1 MIMRMKRN
9 LVDNAPDHRSLILT
23 HPVEVESGVF
33 AIVWEEFTCLLF
45 ASSCA
50 CVFVCVCAYFCGFGL
65 LAIVCL
71 CACNCLYLS
80 LFLCFCLQSL
90 VLVFVRNSPA
100 IRDCLLHR
108 ATCDDGQH
116 LDQKTNIIQGFCWRD
131 EVVADRHEESEGAGG
146 KAEGEQVQL
155 AILARRVHLDIPMRM
170 RVRMKNNDSD
180 KDDDNR
186 IEREESIGK
195 AER

>member
-1 MIMRMKRN
+1 M
-9 LVDNAPDHRSLILT
+9 
-23 HPVEVESGVF
+23 
-33 AIVWEEFTCLLF
+33 
-45 ASSCA
+45 
-50 CVFVCVCAYFCGFGL
+50 
-65 LAIVCL
+65 
-71 CACNCLYLS
+71 S

-90 VLVFVRNSPA
+90 VLVFVRDSPA
-100 IRDCLLHR
+100 VCDCLLHR

-116 LDQKTNIIQGFCWRD
+116 LDQKTNIILWSFCWRD

-155 AILARRVHLDIPMRM
+155 AILARRVHLVIAMRM
-170 RVRMKNNDSD
+170 RIWMKNNDSD
-180 KDDDNR
+180 NDDDNR

>member
-1 MIMRMKRN
+1 M
-9 LVDNAPDHRSLILT
+9 
-23 HPVEVESGVF
+23 
-33 AIVWEEFTCLLF
+33 
-45 ASSCA
+45 
-50 CVFVCVCAYFCGFGL
+50 
-65 LAIVCL
+65 
-71 CACNCLYLS
+71 
-80 LFLCFCLQSL
+80 
-90 VLVFVRNSPA
+90 LVFVRNSPA
-100 IRDCLLHR
+100 VCDCLLHR

-146 KAEGEQVQL
+146 EAEGEQVQL
-155 AILARRVHLDIPMRM
+155 AILARRVHLDIAMRM
-170 RVRMKNNDSD
+170 RMRMRMKNNDSD

>member
-1 MIMRMKRN
+1 M
-9 LVDNAPDHRSLILT
+9 
-23 HPVEVESGVF
+23 
-33 AIVWEEFTCLLF
+33 
-45 ASSCA
+45 
-50 CVFVCVCAYFCGFGL
+50 
-65 LAIVCL
+65 
-71 CACNCLYLS
+71 
-80 LFLCFCLQSL
+80 
-90 VLVFVRNSPA
+90 LVFVRNSPA
-100 IRDCLLHR
+100 VCDCLLHR

-146 KAEGEQVQL
+146 EAEGEQVQL

-170 RVRMKNNDSD
+170 RVRMRMRMIMGMGMRNNDSD
-180 KDDDNR
+180 NDGNNR